1 MVVTNWQ
8 AIWRAIVDCIPTLSH
23 AIPVSFYPPNAL
35 SRPGL
40 AKGQCARESA
50 RPGILGQ
57 GRGKTCR
64 TGVGTC
70 GGIGSPSSFSRLK
83 TASRSSRLPFLLP
96 SGGILTSILPFH
108 TRAVYYYKNGPRAR
122 ISPSFLRHF
131 VFYGLKCTQQRKHI
145 VGHTLGS
152 SSNALRALHEIF

>member
-1 MVVTNWQ
+1 MWHDEREI
-8 AIWRAIVDCIPTLSH
+8 APLRL
-23 AIPVSFYPPNAL
+23 
-35 SRPGL
+35 GL

-64 TGVGTC
+64 IGVGTC

-96 SGGILTSILPFH
+96 NGRILTSILPFH
-108 TRAVYYYKNGPRAR
+108 TPIVYLIA
-122 ISPSFLRHF
+122 
-131 VFYGLKCTQQRKHI
+131 YGVCGSADSATATVDGENCAG
-145 VGHTLGS
+145 VGAERGCRRGG
-152 SSNALRALHEIF
+152 ALLNEKWGGVKATEI

>member
-1 MVVTNWQ
+1 MCPRVQ
-8 AIWRAIVDCIPTLSH
+8 RI
-23 AIPVSFYPPNAL
+23 AL

-96 SGGILTSILPFH
+96 SGRILTFILPFH
-108 TRAVYYYKNGPRAR
+108 TRAVGMLCVRHEHRGHVWDHVRGRRTCAYGYALKLYRSAHSARCTECEDQQAAVCGKPRW
-122 ISPSFLRHF
+122 SQ
-131 VFYGLKCTQQRKHI
+131 T
-145 VGHTLGS
+145 
-152 SSNALRALHEIF
+152 NAAAS

>member
-1 MVVTNWQ
+1 MWHDEREIT
-8 AIWRAIVDCIPTLSH
+8 
-23 AIPVSFYPPNAL
+23 L

-64 TGVGTC
+64 IGVGTC

-83 TASRSSRLPFLLP
+83 KASRSSRLPFLLRN
-96 SGGILTSILPFH
+96 GRILTSILPFH
-108 TRAVYYYKNGPRAR
+108 TPIVYIRGRTHSSALMGTRRVKTHRNGAGECGDAVNNSPPDSLRIFGIRNSENSSLALTEPRAQADEDGFER
-122 ISPSFLRHF
+122 
-131 VFYGLKCTQQRKHI
+131 QR
-145 VGHTLGS
+145 G
-152 SSNALRALHEIF
+152 